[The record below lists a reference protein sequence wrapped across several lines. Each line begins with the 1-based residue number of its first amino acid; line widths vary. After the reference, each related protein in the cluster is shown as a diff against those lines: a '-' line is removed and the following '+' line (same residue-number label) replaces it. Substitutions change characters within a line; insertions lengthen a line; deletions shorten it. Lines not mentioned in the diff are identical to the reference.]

1 MKKIIPVATGLILI
15 AGFYYLVSTSEPDD
29 KTYRQLDQLIITE
42 YNQLKIDYIQMKIT
56 REEYLA
62 RLKSLSTKE
71 DDLFNE
77 VRDHKFDDITEYNYW
92 HRGRLKFPGSIKTE
106 LDLITKAEKDSL

>member
-42 YNQLKIDYIQMKIT
+42 YNQLNIDYIQMKIT
-56 REEYLA
+56 QEEYLA
-62 RLKSLSTKE
+62 SLKGLSTKE
-71 DDLFNE
+71 DDLFSE